1 MLRFSILILS
11 IFSLLY
17 GVYFLF
23 FPYNFATL
31 TNAEDT
37 NIAWLR
43 NIGGAITG
51 LLFFG
56 LLFIFIEPKKSIK
69 LLKVIIITSVLQ
81 TTALIYSRTFG
92 EFSANK
98 MFIIDLTI
106 YSALVVT
113 VYLIFISIKFKKIF
127 E

>member
-56 LLFIFIEPKKSIK
+56 LLFIFIEPNKSIK

-98 MFIIDLTI
+98 MLIIDLTI
-106 YSALVVT
+106 YSALIVT
-113 VYLIFISIKFKKIF
+113 VYLIFISIKFKKI
-127 E
+127 

>member
-1 MLRFSILILS
+1 MLRLSILVLS
-11 IFSLLY
+11 FFSLFY
-17 GVYFLF
+17 GLYFLF
-23 FPYNFATL
+23 FPYNFAAL

-43 NIGGAITG
+43 NIGGSITG

-56 LLFIFIEPKKSIK
+56 LFFIFIEPKKSIR
-69 LLKVIIITSVLQ
+69 LLKIIIITSVLQ
-81 TTALIYSRTFG
+81 TTALIYSRISG
-92 EFSANK
+92 EFSADK

-106 YSALVVT
+106 YSALIVT
-113 VYLIFISIKFKKIF
+113 IYLIFISIKFKNKF